1 MAQRARMKLN
11 IANPNAAGIDVG
23 SASHFVAVPPDRDD
37 EAVREFS
44 SFTAD
49 LERLADWLADCE
61 IDTVAMESTGVY
73 WIPLFELLESRGFT
87 VNLVNA
93 RHVKNVS
100 GRKSDV
106 LDCQWLQQLMSYGLL
121 SGAFRPKDEICALRA
136 IMRQRTMLLSY
147 QGQHIQHMQKAL
159 SQMNIQLGNVISDVV
174 GETGQRILRA
184 IIAGERDPQKLA
196 ALKHNRIQ
204 ASKEQIALALQGNW
218 REEHLFA
225 LTQAVEL
232 YDAYSQALQR
242 CDIRLESMLSALG
255 RTQDEPGPTKR
266 RRISKVKNAPKFD
279 VRTYLF
285 RICGVDLTTI
295 DGIDT
300 TTALK
305 VIAEVGPDMSR
316 FKSAKHFASWLG
328 LCPGT
333 KISGGKLLS
342 GATKRTANRV
352 AQALKMAAIS
362 LRASQSALGAYF
374 RRMCARLDKGKAVTA
389 AAHKLARLIY
399 AMLTKGAAYV
409 DKGQQYYEERYRQR
423 VLFHLKNKAAAL
435 GLELVP
441 ASAPSQPA

>member
-255 RTQDEPGPTKR
+255 RTKDEPGPTKR

-333 KISGGKLLS
+333 RISGGKLLS

-441 ASAPSQPA
+441 APAPSQPA

>member
-1 MAQRARMKLN
+1 MAQRTRVKLE

-23 SASHFVAVPPDRDD
+23 SASHFVAVPPNRDD
-37 EAVREFS
+37 EPVREFK
-44 SFTAD
+44 SFTEE
-49 LERLADWLADCE
+49 LERLADWLIACG
-61 IDTVAMESTGVY
+61 IDTVAMVSTGVY
-73 WIPLFELLESRGFT
+73 WIPLFELLESRGLS
-87 VNLVNA
+87 VYLVNA
-93 RHVKNVS
+93 QHVKNVS

-121 SGAFRPKDEICALRA
+121 SGAFRPKEEICALRS
-136 IMRQRTMLLSY
+136 IMRQRGMLLSY
-147 QGQHIQHMQKAL
+147 QGQHVQHMQKAL
-159 SQMNIQLGNVISDVV
+159 AQMNVQLANVIADVV

-184 IIAGERDPQKLA
+184 IVAGERDPMKLA
-196 ALKHNRIQ
+196 ELKHGRIR
-204 ASKEQIALALQGNW
+204 ASKEQIAMSLHGNW
-218 REEHLFA
+218 REEHLFE

-232 YDAYSQALQR
+232 FDAYSQALQR
-242 CDIRLESMLSALG
+242 CDLKLEAMLARLS
-255 RTQDEPGPTKR
+255 RNQDQPGPSKR
-266 RRISKVKNAPKFD
+266 RRYSKVKNAPKFD

-285 RICGVDLTTI
+285 RICGVDLTAI

-305 VIAEVGPDMSR
+305 VIAEVGPDLSR

-342 GATKRTANRV
+342 GSTKRTANRV

-389 AAHKLARLIY
+389 VAHKLARLIY

-409 DKGQQYYEERYRQR
+409 DQGQDYYEERYRQR
-423 VLFHLKNKAAAL
+423 VLFHLKRKAAAL
-435 GLELVP
+435 GLDLVP
-441 ASAPSQPA
+441 VQTHPA

>member
-255 RTQDEPGPTKR
+255 RTKGEPGPTKR

-285 RICGVDLTTI
+285 RMCGVDLTTI

-441 ASAPSQPA
+441 APAPSQQP